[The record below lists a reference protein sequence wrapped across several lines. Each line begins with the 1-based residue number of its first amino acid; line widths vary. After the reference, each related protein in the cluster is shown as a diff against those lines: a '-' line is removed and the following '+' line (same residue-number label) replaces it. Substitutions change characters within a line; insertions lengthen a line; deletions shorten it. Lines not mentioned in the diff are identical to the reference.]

1 MYPTSIR
8 CINSCRAEWEK
19 SNSLW
24 VTCLG
29 TDCPRVSIYCQLL
42 LPCLNQVA
50 TALFESS
57 RLCHLIQRALP
68 CLNPVVIAIFEF
80 SEHWQSSGHCHVQ
93 IKSAQLQCLD
103 YYWVV
108 TLSVYTLRQC
118 RRVGFALWAW
128 LHGWR
133 KQGGHAE
140 TIVFPSSCL
149 QPGVSCLTFTL
160 LVIRWHTACPWWPP
174 APPGMGGCWS
184 SVPHAVDEDGFI
196 TADVS
201 KPPLSGDPK

>member
-68 CLNPVVIAIFEF
+68 CSNQVSTTTMFRLLL
-80 SEHWQSSGHCHVQ
+80 SSY
-93 IKSAQLQCLD
+93 A
-103 YYWVV
+103 
-108 TLSVYTLRQC
+108 LSVHFEAVSSCWICVVGLTPWLKETRWAC
-118 RRVGFALWAW
+118 RDYRIPFILSSAGSVLPHIHLASDPLAHSLSLVAPSPPWNGRLLELCAACS
-128 LHGWR
+128 GWGWVHHCWCI
-133 KQGGHAE
+133 QA
-140 TIVFPSSCL
+140 TIV
-149 QPGVSCLTFTL
+149 
-160 LVIRWHTACPWWPP
+160 RR
-174 APPGMGGCWS
+174 
-184 SVPHAVDEDGFI
+184 
-196 TADVS
+196 
-201 KPPLSGDPK
+201 PKIESP